1 LLGVSV
7 VVGDGL
13 RARLGLRS
21 DAVKVVKQ
29 TFSHDFLEEAK
40 SVDWADTLGVRSL
53 DLIVDL
59 DHFGL
64 SKGLAISEPE
74 KAAHDLL
81 EFSQVEEAISV
92 GIDMV
97 VDLSGNLGNGGIIMH
112 QFVNSR
118 AALSDVCRGKLAIV
132 VHIHEHVEQINWKSL
147 EVMFVQGQNHKF
159 TVVKQHVTVLVVHHN
174 DFMVE
179 IIADVLVIEPDH
191 AEFN

>member
-1 LLGVSV
+1 
-7 VVGDGL
+7 
-13 RARLGLRS
+13 LRS
-21 DAVKVVKQ
+21 DSVQVVKQ
-29 TFSHDFLEEAK
+29 TFSHDLLEEAK
-40 SVDWADTLGVRSL
+40 SVDWADTLGDRSF

-59 DHFGL
+59 NHFCF
-64 SKGLAISEPE
+64 SEGLAISEPE
-74 KAAHDLL
+74 KTTHDLL

-118 AALSDVCRGKLAIV
+118 AALSDVCRGELAIIV
-132 VHIHEHVEQINWKSL
+132 NIHEDVEQINRKSL

-159 TVVKQHVTVLVVHHN
+159 SLVKQHVTVLVVHHN